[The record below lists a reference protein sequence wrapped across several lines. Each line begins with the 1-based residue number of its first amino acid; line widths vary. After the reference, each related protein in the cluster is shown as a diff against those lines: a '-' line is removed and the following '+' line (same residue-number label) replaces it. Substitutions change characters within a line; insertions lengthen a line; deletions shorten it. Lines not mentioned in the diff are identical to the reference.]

1 MTHRGGIMNDPIRI
15 ELVATPQGW
24 TARIEGME
32 DYEAGP
38 YPTAYEPLEEVG
50 KLIRQFYEAF
60 AFLKGE

>member
-1 MTHRGGIMNDPIRI
+1 MRKSARSDPIRI
-15 ELVATPQGW
+15 ELYAIGEGW
-24 TARIEGME
+24 MARIEDLE